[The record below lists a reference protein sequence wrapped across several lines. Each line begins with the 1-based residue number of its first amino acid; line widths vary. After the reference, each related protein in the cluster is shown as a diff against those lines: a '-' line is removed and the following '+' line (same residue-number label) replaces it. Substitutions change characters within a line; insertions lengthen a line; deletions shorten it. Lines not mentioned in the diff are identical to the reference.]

1 MARLPAKGKNI
12 GKSIML
18 RGEHARLDELP
29 EKLKKHA
36 LNPKKKI
43 SFDIPFYF
51 PSFALNPVTI
61 KIFNWLFYHKQGKKH
76 LKNFVDLESF
86 FYPLDAIHNW
96 NKIYG
101 KKGFIQYQFVIPK
114 HKGKEGMRQILET
127 IAASG
132 NGSFGGF
139 KIIWAQ

>member
-1 MARLPAKGKNI
+1 
-12 GKSIML
+12 ML

-86 FYPLDAIHNW
+86 FTLWMLSTTGTKFTA
-96 NKIYG
+96 
-101 KKGFIQYQFVIPK
+101 KKVLYNTS
-114 HKGKEGMRQILET
+114 L
-127 IAASG
+127 
-132 NGSFGGF
+132 
-139 KIIWAQ
+139 